1 MDLPAKFQPS
11 LARRNFEE
19 ILIGRNFNSCVHLLL
34 EKRQQSIFSL
44 IIPFN
49 PFPKKANN
57 PPKRS
62 HGSVLD
68 LILAKL
74 LDRTFKSIPVS
85 HFRKK
90 HLMLVKQLYTTHLGM
105 VTIPPIK
112 MVMTGGWCV
121 YGIVLPTLHW

>member
-85 HFRKK
+85 HFRKNTQNVGK
-90 HLMLVKQLYTTHLGM
+90 NM
-105 VTIPPIK
+105 
-112 MVMTGGWCV
+112 
-121 YGIVLPTLHW
+121 